1 MAKNLLN
8 STALDVR
15 CSSAH
20 IPKFSEHIE
29 DWEEL
34 APYFGLTEAEQQEIR
49 ASHALQYKVQ
59 KRKMLWKWVRKL
71 GEKATYRELIKVLE
85 EAGESLLISRVKEL
99 LEDSYSEAPHIIV
112 NSFRQYLKDCYSTS
126 ASDGVDREDWP
137 RLKHPTIFVN
147 PELVSKDK
155 KTSLTTLDIFKD
167 KKVMLEGTAGS
178 GKTTLM
184 RRVCQQWAE
193 NELLDDVDLL
203 IHLTLAD
210 PTLWLAKCLEDIIPH
225 PTSVEIRRAVAEYIT
240 ERGGK
245 GCCFILDGWEDLPEF
260 EELHTSSIFH
270 DLVKGSK
277 PGSALPHCSFI
288 VTTRPIVSP
297 SLQPL
302 VTTTVEIT
310 GFSSESV
317 DTYASQY
324 LTQQGK
330 DPAVFITALND
341 NHHARGLCSLPI
353 NAAILLHLFLTIQT
367 GLPTTQTELFNCF
380 ILNLLLRH
388 LVAKAKYK
396 RAKPFLRCFSDLPSY
411 ENKAFNTLCLISYH
425 STFSGKVASQSNQL
439 ISSDDL
445 HKAGLQDV
453 QETLGLMKVHQQL
466 TWRGYDSHYGFLHS
480 SVQDFLCAVRMSQL
494 SPEQQV
500 KDFICIMT
508 SNPTSLVLRF
518 YAGITKLESERV
530 CKYLSQIGMN
540 PPDYLFF
547 NNLRTASS
555 DPRRLFLTYLHC
567 LYEAKHNKT
576 LCPLVSKN
584 LVCFAL
590 YRLSIHDLN
599 VIWYFMLDMIEKC
612 YPEVL
617 YVTFIGCEINDHDIE
632 SAVTTFIN
640 QANTLNCSK
649 GCFRLHF
656 GDSSITYNGIRSLTK
671 LMRTKNVSLMGYML
685 HSKIDFIT
693 LNLLIGAV
701 PTLTITSLGLMPL
714 GSPLTSRHI
723 YHLFLLIYQAR
734 HLQEL
739 DLSESSM
746 QAESFPLLL
755 MAARNVEQLVF
766 KTMLRDQHLQV
777 IGPILQSNTSLKYLD
792 IENDSPYKHC
802 FYSFESLCEFI
813 KVITAPESRSQLRSL
828 VTEYSE
834 DIYANKELMTTVSK
848 FGERR
853 GYPFIFSSGNTQ
865 MKRNFVMGWT
875 NLESLPESLV
885 TGRT

>member
-1 MAKNLLN
+1 MHTRLVLHPVIRSRMAKPLFNP
-8 STALDVR
+8 TALDVR

-20 IPKFSEHIE
+20 IAKFSENIE

-71 GEKATYRELIKVLE
+71 GEKATYREMIKVLE

-126 ASDGVDREDWP
+126 ATDGVAVRKDWP
-137 RLKHPTIFVN
+137 RLNRPMIFVN

-155 KTSLTTLDIFKD
+155 KTSLTTLDIFND

-184 RRVCQQWAE
+184 RHACQQWAE
-193 NELLDDVDLL
+193 GKLLNDVDLL

-210 PTLWLAKCLEDIIPH
+210 PTLWSAKCLEDIIPH
-225 PTSVEIRRAVAEYIT
+225 PTSIEMRRAVAEYIT

-245 GCCFILDGWEDLPEF
+245 GCCFILDGWEDLS
-260 EELHTSSIFH
+260 EELQTSSFIH
-270 DLVKGSK
+270 DLLEGSQ
-277 PGSALPHCSFI
+277 PGLALPQCSFI
-288 VTTRPIVSP
+288 VTTRPIASP
-297 SLQPL
+297 SLEPL
-302 VTTTVEIT
+302 VTTIVEIT

-388 LVAKAKYK
+388 LVAKVKCK
-396 RAKPFLRCFSDLPSY
+396 HAKPLLRCFSDLPSN
-411 ENKAFNTLCLISYH
+411 EKKAFKILCLISYH

-466 TWRGYDSHYGFLHS
+466 TWCGYDPHYGFLHS

-500 KDFICIMT
+500 RDFIHIMT

-518 YAGITKLESERV
+518 YAGLTKLESERV
-530 CKYLSQIGMN
+530 CKYLSQIGKN
-540 PPDYLFF
+540 PPDLYVLCD
-547 NNLRTASS
+547 LRTASS

-567 LYEAKHNKT
+567 LYEAKHNKI
-576 LCPLVSKN
+576 LCQFDSRDF
-584 LVCFAL
+584 VCFMY

-599 VIWYFMLDMIEKC
+599 VIWYFMLDMIEKFH
-612 YPEVL
+612 PEVL
-617 YVTFIGCEINDHDIE
+617 NVAFFDCEINDHGIE

-649 GCFRLHF
+649 GRFRLYF
-656 GDSSITYNGIRSLTK
+656 REAGITINGVGSLTE
-671 LMRTKNVSLMGYML
+671 LMRKVSLIEFQL
-685 HSKIDFIT
+685 ESKIDFIT

-701 PTLTITSLGLMPL
+701 STSTITSLGLNSV

-723 YHLFLLIYQAR
+723 YHLVLLIYQAR
-734 HLQEL
+734 HLQKF
-739 DLSESSM
+739 DLSENFLL
-746 QAESFPLLL
+746 AESCPLLL
-755 MAARNVEQLVF
+755 MAARNVEHLVF
-766 KTMLRDQHLQV
+766 NTMLRDQHLQE
-777 IGPILQSNTSLKYLD
+777 IGPILQSNSSLKCLD
-792 IENDSPYKHC
+792 IENRHPYKRC
-802 FYSFESLCEFI
+802 IYSFDSLCEFI

-828 VTEYSE
+828 DTEYAE
-834 DIYANKELMTTVSK
+834 DVYANKELMTTVVD
-848 FGERR
+848 
-853 GYPFIFSSGNTQ
+853 I
-865 MKRNFVMGWT
+865 
-875 NLESLPESLV
+875 L
-885 TGRT
+885 

>member
-1 MAKNLLN
+1 MAKHLVNP
-8 STALDVR
+8 TALDVR

-20 IPKFSEHIE
+20 VAKFSEHIE

-34 APYFGLTEAEQQEIR
+34 APYFSLTEAEQQEIR
-49 ASHALQYKVQ
+49 ANHAHQYKVQ
-59 KRKMLWKWVRKL
+59 KRKMLWKWIRKL

-85 EAGESLLISRVKEL
+85 EAGESLLIDRVKEL

-126 ASDGVDREDWP
+126 ASDGVADREDWP
-137 RLKHPTIFVN
+137 RLKQPVIFVN
-147 PELVSKDK
+147 PELVSKDE

-167 KKVMLEGTAGS
+167 KKVMLEGTSGS

-184 RRVCQQWAE
+184 RHVCQQWAGGK
-193 NELLDDVDLL
+193 LLSDVDLL

-210 PTLWLAKCLEDIIPH
+210 PSLWSAKCLEDIIPH
-225 PTSVEIRRAVAEYIT
+225 PTSIDMRRAVAEYIT
-240 ERGGK
+240 ERRGK
-245 GCCFILDGWEDLPEF
+245 GCCFILDGWEDLPE
-260 EELHTSSIFH
+260 ELHTSFIH
-270 DLVKGSK
+270 DLLKGSK

-288 VTTRPIVSP
+288 VTTRPVTSP

-302 VTTTVEIT
+302 VTTIVEIT

-396 RAKPFLRCFSDLPSY
+396 HAKPLLRCFSDLPSN
-411 ENKAFNTLCLISYH
+411 ENKAFNNLCLISYH
-425 STFSGKVASQSNQL
+425 STFSGTVASQSNQL

-466 TWRGYDSHYGFLHS
+466 TWCGYDPHYGFLHS

-530 CKYLSQIGMN
+530 CKFLSQIGMN
-540 PPDYLFF
+540 PPGLYVF
-547 NNLRTASS
+547 NNLCTASS

-567 LYEAKHNKT
+567 LYEAKHNKI
-576 LCPLVSKN
+576 LCQFDSKE
-584 LVCFAL
+584 VFFGL

-599 VIWYFMLDMIEKC
+599 VIWYFMLELIEKC
-612 YPEVL
+612 RPAEVL
-617 YVTFIGCEINDHDIE
+617 NVLFVACEINDHGIE

-649 GCFRLHF
+649 GCFSLHF
-656 GDSSITYNGIRSLTK
+656 GDDGITCNGVRSLTK
-671 LMRTKNVSLMGYML
+671 LMRTK
-685 HSKIDFIT
+685 T
-693 LNLLIGAV
+693 A
-701 PTLTITSLGLMPL
+701 
-714 GSPLTSRHI
+714 
-723 YHLFLLIYQAR
+723 
-734 HLQEL
+734 
-739 DLSESSM
+739 
-746 QAESFPLLL
+746 
-755 MAARNVEQLVF
+755 
-766 KTMLRDQHLQV
+766 
-777 IGPILQSNTSLKYLD
+777 
-792 IENDSPYKHC
+792 
-802 FYSFESLCEFI
+802 CEF
-813 KVITAPESRSQLRSL
+813 
-828 VTEYSE
+828 
-834 DIYANKELMTTVSK
+834 N
-848 FGERR
+848 
-853 GYPFIFSSGNTQ
+853 
-865 MKRNFVMGWT
+865 
-875 NLESLPESLV
+875 
-885 TGRT
+885 